1 MGRKRRRGEK
11 LSLECC
17 ILDVWRGPSAGRE
30 GAGLGRRDFFR
41 LGFISQPSEAI
52 RECSALQKVISLSL
66 AGTQARAG
74 LAINPVISLMSV
86 NS

>member
-1 MGRKRRRGEK
+1 MSGGA
-11 LSLECC
+11 LLQ
-17 ILDVWRGPSAGRE
+17 E
-30 GAGLGRRDFFR
+30 GKEQGWGGTGFFT

-52 RECSALQKVISLSL
+52 QERSALQKVISLSL

-74 LAINPVISLMSV
+74 LPITLVISLMSV